1 MKRSFRHFVA
11 VLLFAAMLS
20 MTGCGLTV
28 ESVMDVI
35 APQETPVPGS
45 DLTFTGEVSGEAE
58 PLQLTY
64 QEMDGTFCPFWAAKD
79 GDKLVVSLT
88 QFPLRTPEGAGN
100 GTEITREE
108 NEDGSTAVTI
118 RLPEGVTS
126 SDGYTLDADDLIFS
140 YYVLFDG
147 EYDGPYTLK
156 NLPVRGLSSYWNGMD
171 MDMYSKY
178 IFLYDDTY
186 RQGKYD
192 QDLQSDLENARQDAL
207 RRGVG
212 EGDLAN
218 DAAVKLA
225 QEALDAYDADRAEE
239 IRSAIKEAWRADAD
253 NLIEYV
259 LTNYSATIA
268 MGTDYTLEEI
278 QASEGLQVMAV
289 MRERL
294 YGTLSDEDGSFTAT
308 KSGTVWDLVTEF
320 PTADDLFNEMYETYN
335 GDAEQYWSIEGI
347 GRTDMLAA
355 VENQLV
361 RQWAAEDEEWR
372 GPVDSIEGL
381 EKLDDY
387 TVRITLD
394 YCDDTVFDT
403 LTDIYVA
410 PLHIYGNVEL
420 FDLERNLFGFPQRD
434 IRQVRYNSRIA
445 IGGGEYVYR
454 ETDIRTVYLDPNDS
468 YYYDVSDVPYAMVTK
483 ED

>member
-1 MKRSFRHFVA
+1 MKRSFRYFVA
-11 VLLFAAMLS
+11 VLLFAGTISL
-20 MTGCGLTV
+20 TGCGLTV
-28 ESVMDVI
+28 ESVMNVI
-35 APQETPVPGS
+35 APQETPVPGL
-45 DLTFTGEVSGEAE
+45 DLTFQGEPSDEAE

-79 GDKLVVSLT
+79 GDKLVAALT
-88 QFPLRTPEGAGN
+88 QFPLRTPDGAED

-108 NEDGSTAVTI
+108 NEDGGTTVTI
-118 RLPEGVTS
+118 RLPKGVVC

-156 NLPVRGLSSYWNGMD
+156 TLPVRGLSAYWNGMD
-171 MDMYSKY
+171 TDMYSKY

-186 RQGKYD
+186 RQGRYD
-192 QDLQSDLENARQDAL
+192 QDLQSDLENAKKDAL
-207 RRGVG
+207 GRGVS
-212 EGDLAN
+212 EENLAN

-225 QEALDAYDADRAEE
+225 QEALDAYDSDRAEE
-239 IRSAIKEAWRADAD
+239 IRAAIRDAWRADAD

-259 LTNYSATIA
+259 MANYSATITL
-268 MGTDYTLEEI
+268 GTNYTLEEI
-278 QASEGLQVMAV
+278 QASDGLQVMAV

-294 YGTLSDEDGSFTAT
+294 YGTLNSEDGSFTAT
-308 KSGTVWDLVTEF
+308 KSGKVWDLVTEF
-320 PTADDLFNEMYETYN
+320 PTADDLFNEMYEIYN

-347 GRTDMLAA
+347 GRTDMLAG
-355 VENQLV
+355 VENQMV

-372 GPVDSIEGL
+372 GPVDSIEGM

-394 YCDDTVFDT
+394 YCNDTIFDT

-410 PLHIYGNVEL
+410 PLHIYGNVKL
-420 FDLERNLFGFPQRD
+420 FEPARSMFGFPRRD

-445 IGGGEYVYR
+445 IGAGEYVYR
-454 ETDIRTVYLDPNDS
+454 ETDLRTIYLDPNDS
-468 YYYDVSDVPYAMVTK
+468 YYYDVSNVPYAVITK
-483 ED
+483 A